1 MEEVVLVVTR
11 ENCET
16 LIGKNVRVIV
26 SDSKEE
32 EGDTAAKNASEKTRI
47 GASAEGKTSD
57 VFFCTLFPWAF
68 TREIL
73 VVVLVLV
80 QVMMSSDSDNSLI

>member
-1 MEEVVLVVTR
+1 MHLQADKMEEVVLVVTR

-32 EGDTAAKNASEKTRI
+32 EEEGDTAAKNASEKTRI
-47 GASAEGKTSD
+47 GASAVGKTSD
-57 VFFCTLFPWAF
+57 VFFALCFLGLLQE
-68 TREIL
+68 RY
-73 VVVLVLV
+73 
-80 QVMMSSDSDNSLI
+80 